1 MIDSP
6 TTQSSTGVGSSAAP
20 ASKPP
25 DVAVMARLSA
35 QSGLLPH
42 RQPFLYLTAA
52 LVSGILLERETA
64 PAMWML
70 LAVASVSFLLS
81 VVLVIGKKRAA
92 TGALLVT
99 VAIGGALL
107 SHPDRV
113 IAQSRLKSLLAAQTI
128 TPDRPVELEG
138 RLRTP
143 PEPAPQGSYLDV
155 EADSIVV
162 HNQLFAAS
170 GGARLMISIDGP
182 ETARVFEALRLDY
195 GTRVQV
201 LVRLEPAR
209 AYHNPGSPD
218 FNEFLER
225 HDYDLKGTIK
235 SPLLIRRIGQ
245 ARANPVLAV
254 LYALRIRL
262 LKAIDSRFKQPV
274 AGTLKA
280 MLAGNQYFLDPET
293 IERLRQAS
301 TFHTLVISGMHI
313 ALIAWAML
321 GLGNAWGLRR
331 ARSSRRQ
338 FSLVILSMLVLW
350 GYAVMVGLAAPV
362 TRGAVMISVGLIGPL
377 LFRRSASI
385 NTVALAAFFM
395 LALKPALVADPGFQL
410 SFAAVAGITAFA
422 LPIAEK
428 LRRIGDWRP
437 TIAEPHP
444 PSCSPALTYFAELIF
459 WDRRRFEADMGHAP
473 VRYQMNKTRAAQF
486 AARLHVQPLL
496 RGVTLLII
504 TSGSIQLTTLPL
516 MAMYFNRAA
525 PVGILLNVVA
535 GLLTGTL
542 MLTST
547 AAIAAGAV
555 SSWLAA
561 KLGLIVSAA
570 HYLLVNSVVPFAN
583 VPSATFRVAHYEG
596 YQSII
601 YAVYF
606 APLAMLAVLIDR
618 WRPVDHRFPADRL
631 RSRTARTARGSHV
644 PDRSSA
650 RFRIFCLVCL
660 LFLFVA
666 SVAVLHPVRGK
677 ANGKLV
683 IHFLDVGQGD
693 SALIVFP
700 RGGTMLVD
708 GGGEIHFNEPRTN
721 PEQSEGD
728 FFERGFSVG
737 DAVVSRFIW
746 SLGRTRV
753 DYVLATHADADH
765 MNGVSSVVR
774 NFSVGQ
780 AIVGRSPETD
790 PEFNKFKRATQQN
803 NVPMAAVSAGERFEV
818 DGVRIE
824 VLWPELRERGP
835 VTSGNNDSVVLR
847 LVYGAVAVLLTGDIE
862 RAAEAELVESGIDLR
877 ADVLKVAHH
886 GSKTSSTEAFIDA
899 VQPRLAV
906 ISVGERSRFGHPN
919 PTVVNRYRERG
930 VSLFHTGRDGT
941 VTVETDGATLGIRT
955 YRD

>member
-385 NTVALAAFFM
+385 NR
-395 LALKPALVADPGFQL
+395 L
-410 SFAAVAGITAFA
+410 S
-422 LPIAEK
+422 E
-428 LRRIGDWRP
+428 
-437 TIAEPHP
+437 
-444 PSCSPALTYFAELIF
+444 SPA
-459 WDRRRFEADMGHAP
+459 
-473 VRYQMNKTRAAQF
+473 
-486 AARLHVQPLL
+486 
-496 RGVTLLII
+496 
-504 TSGSIQLTTLPL
+504 
-516 MAMYFNRAA
+516 
-525 PVGILLNVVA
+525 
-535 GLLTGTL
+535 
-542 MLTST
+542 
-547 AAIAAGAV
+547 
-555 SSWLAA
+555 
-561 KLGLIVSAA
+561 
-570 HYLLVNSVVPFAN
+570 
-583 VPSATFRVAHYEG
+583 
-596 YQSII
+596 
-601 YAVYF
+601 
-606 APLAMLAVLIDR
+606 
-618 WRPVDHRFPADRL
+618 
-631 RSRTARTARGSHV
+631 
-644 PDRSSA
+644 
-650 RFRIFCLVCL
+650 C
-660 LFLFVA
+660 
-666 SVAVLHPVRGK
+666 
-677 ANGKLV
+677 
-683 IHFLDVGQGD
+683 
-693 SALIVFP
+693 
-700 RGGTMLVD
+700 
-708 GGGEIHFNEPRTN
+708 
-721 PEQSEGD
+721 
-728 FFERGFSVG
+728 
-737 DAVVSRFIW
+737 
-746 SLGRTRV
+746 
-753 DYVLATHADADH
+753 
-765 MNGVSSVVR
+765 
-774 NFSVGQ
+774 
-780 AIVGRSPETD
+780 
-790 PEFNKFKRATQQN
+790 
-803 NVPMAAVSAGERFEV
+803 
-818 DGVRIE
+818 
-824 VLWPELRERGP
+824 
-835 VTSGNNDSVVLR
+835 
-847 LVYGAVAVLLTGDIE
+847 
-862 RAAEAELVESGIDLR
+862 
-877 ADVLKVAHH
+877 
-886 GSKTSSTEAFIDA
+886 
-899 VQPRLAV
+899 
-906 ISVGERSRFGHPN
+906 
-919 PTVVNRYRERG
+919 
-930 VSLFHTGRDGT
+930 
-941 VTVETDGATLGIRT
+941 
-955 YRD
+955 